1 MPACRPKRARKLSDG
16 PQEVEHLSLCGA
28 RGERGKRGMV
38 VLERY
43 YGTLKYLYEC
53 SAVATP
59 REAGRARSVPVRVL
73 FCGGQGGR
81 CGVGKN
87 VNLIKPPCRS
97 FRYR

>member
-1 MPACRPKRARKLSDG
+1 MPTRRSKRARKSSHG
-16 PQEVEHLSLCGA
+16 PLEVEHLSLCGA

-59 REAGRARSVPVRVL
+59 REAGRERSRARRAL
-73 FCGGQGGR
+73 FCGAQGGR
-81 CGVGKN
+81 CGAG
-87 VNLIKPPCRS
+87 
-97 FRYR
+97 